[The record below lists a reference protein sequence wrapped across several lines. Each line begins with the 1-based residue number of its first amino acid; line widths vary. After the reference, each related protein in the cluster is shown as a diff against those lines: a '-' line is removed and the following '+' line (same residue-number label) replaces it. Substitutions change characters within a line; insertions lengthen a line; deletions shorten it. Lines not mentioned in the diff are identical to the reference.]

1 MSLKEE
7 LEAIKRIPLF
17 SKVDPARLKL
27 LAFTSERLTFG
38 DGQYIFHLGDDG
50 DAAYIILEG
59 EAEVLAGE
67 KEELVA
73 KLGANELI
81 GEIGMLCSKP
91 RSASIRAVGTVTAL
105 RIPKDVFMPMLT
117 EFPGMALEVTI
128 ELAHR
133 LERTTRQ
140 LVERNMENTKG

>member
-27 LAFTSERLTFG
+27 LAFTSERLTFA
-38 DGQYIFHLGDDG
+38 DGQYFFHLGDDG

-91 RSASIRAVGTVTAL
+91 RSASVRAVGTVTAL
-105 RIPKDVFMPMLT
+105 RVPKDVFMPMLT
-117 EFPGMALEVTI
+117 EFPGPA
-128 ELAHR
+128 
-133 LERTTRQ
+133 
-140 LVERNMENTKG
+140 

>member
-1 MSLKEE
+1 MSLTEE

-17 SKVDPARLKL
+17 CKVDPARLKL

-38 DGQYIFHLGDDG
+38 DGQYFFHLGDDG

-67 KEELVA
+67 KEELIA

-81 GEIGMLCSKP
+81 GEIGMLCSQP
-91 RSASIRAVGTVTAL
+91 RSASVRAVATVTAL

-140 LVERNMENTKG
+140 LVERSMEDTKQ

>member
-1 MSLKEE
+1 MSLTEE

-17 SKVDPARLKL
+17 CKVDPARLKL
-27 LAFTSERLTFG
+27 LAFTSERLTFA
-38 DGQYIFHLGDDG
+38 DGQYLFHLGDDG

-59 EAEVLAGE
+59 EVEILAGE
-67 KEELVA
+67 KEQPIA
-73 KLGANELI
+73 RLGANELI
-81 GEIGMLCSKP
+81 GEIGMLCSQP
-91 RSASIRAVGTVTAL
+91 RSASVRAVATVTAL

-140 LVERNMENTKG
+140 LVERSMEDTKQ

>member
-1 MSLKEE
+1 MSLTEE

-38 DGQYIFHLGDDG
+38 DGQYFFHLGDDG

-133 LERTTRQ
+133 LERTTQQ
-140 LVERNMENTKG
+140 LVERNMENTKQ